1 MADCSAFRTP
11 LSLPK
16 ILLNPKRLFQPE
28 PLIAQW
34 MSTSDRQTPTIL
46 IVFGTRPEAIKMA
59 PLVHALR
66 ATNGIT
72 VRVAV
77 TAQHR
82 EMLDQVLQISGITP
96 DIDLNLM
103 AAGQSLDSLSTRII
117 SELGAALDSERPDR
131 ILVHGDTLTTMMA
144 TIAGYFR
151 KIPIGH
157 VEAGLRSGNIYS
169 PWPEEVNRKVTG
181 TIADLHFAP
190 TEAAAAALRAENV
203 PNSAIHVT
211 GNTVIDALL
220 ATRARIE
227 AEPGLVAGLNE
238 LAARFTGKRIIA
250 ITSHRRENFGQGM
263 ANIARAIGRI
273 ADRPDTAVIFPVHPN
288 PSVRPIMD
296 QMLAGRSNVALIDPL
311 DYQHFVRLMAMSSIV
326 LTDSGGVQ
334 EEAPSL
340 GKPVL
345 VMRDTTERPEGV
357 AAGTARLVGTNEEG
371 IVSGIFTL
379 LDNSKAYDAMARACN
394 PYGDGQAAQRIARIV
409 ADAHR

>member
-1 MADCSAFRTP
+1 MQPNSTAR
-11 LSLPK
+11 
-16 ILLNPKRLFQPE
+16 ILL
-28 PLIAQW
+28 
-34 MSTSDRQTPTIL
+34 
-46 IVFGTRPEAIKMA
+46 VFGTRPEAIKMF

-66 ATNGIT
+66 QQPGLET
-72 VRVAV
+72 RVCV

-82 EMLDQVLQISGITP
+82 GLLDQVLEIARISP
-96 DIDLNLM
+96 DIDLDLM
-103 AAGQSLDSLSTRII
+103 QDNQTLDALSARI
-117 SELGAALDSERPDR
+117 LTQFGAALDATKPDR

-144 TIAGYFR
+144 TISAYFR
-151 KIPIGH
+151 KIPVGH

-190 TEAAAAALRAENV
+190 TQAAADALRAENV
-203 PNSAIHVT
+203 PDSAIHVT

-227 AEPGLVAGLNE
+227 AEPALAAGLDH
-238 LAARFTGKRIIA
+238 LATRFAGKRIIA
-250 ITSHRRENFGQGM
+250 VTSHRRENFGDGM
-263 ANIARAIGRI
+263 ANIARAIGSI

-288 PSVRPIMD
+288 PAVRPVMEH
-296 QMLAGRSNVALIDPL
+296 MLAGRDNVALIDPL
-311 DYQHFVRLMAMSSIV
+311 DYPHFVRLMTMSTIV

-357 AAGTARLVGTNEEG
+357 AAGTARLVGTDAET

-379 LDNSKAYDAMARACN
+379 LDDSNAYSAMTRAHN
-394 PYGDGQAAQRIARIV
+394 PYGDGLAAQRIARTI
-409 ADAHR
+409 ADAHRQ